1 MLTPV
6 DIQNQDFAVKLRGYD
21 ADEVDD
27 FLDMLGGDY
36 EKLFKENLEQ
46 KDRIKELKGE
56 IEHYK
61 EMENTLRDSIKLA
74 QSAAKDV
81 QKATEPTPVTP
92 ATDSGDSEKY
102 TAELEEKQK
111 ELKNLKAE
119 IEIYKSRIKG
129 NCSEVLEILEKM
141 V

>member
-46 KDRIKELKGE
+46 KEKIKELKGE

-61 EMENTLRDSIKLA
+61 EMETTLRDSIRLA

-81 QKATEPTPVTP
+81 QKAAEPAPAIN

>member
-61 EMENTLRDSIKLA
+61 EMDRMKMTENSLLWR
-74 QSAAKDV
+74 
-81 QKATEPTPVTP
+81 
-92 ATDSGDSEKY
+92 Y
-102 TAELEEKQK
+102 
-111 ELKNLKAE
+111 
-119 IEIYKSRIKG
+119 
-129 NCSEVLEILEKM
+129 
-141 V
+141 